1 MYRNMPT
8 SKRIARERILEI
20 VYTLIRSGISTY
32 DELYKNHSYE
42 LGQISAYLD
51 IINYNKPQ
59 VFKVTF
65 SIQPTLRFYR
75 DGELITV
82 EEI

>member
-1 MYRNMPT
+1 MYRSVPT
-8 SKRIARERILEI
+8 LKRVARERLAEI
-20 VYTLIRSGISTY
+20 VYTLIRSGISTH

-59 VFKVTF
+59 PFMVTF
-65 SIQPTLRFYR
+65 STQPTLRFYR
-75 DGELITV
+75 DGELIAV
-82 EEI
+82 EDI